1 MMDLREDRPCAL
13 FRLTSLTSSLS
24 KSEPKQSFDRHIPF
38 DFSRI
43 KALLSGYL
51 LGERN

>member
-1 MMDLREDRPCAL
+1 MTDLREDRPSAL

-24 KSEPKQSFDRHIPF
+24 KPEPKQSFDRHIPF
-38 DFSRI
+38 DFSRM
-43 KALLSGYL
+43 KALLSGHP